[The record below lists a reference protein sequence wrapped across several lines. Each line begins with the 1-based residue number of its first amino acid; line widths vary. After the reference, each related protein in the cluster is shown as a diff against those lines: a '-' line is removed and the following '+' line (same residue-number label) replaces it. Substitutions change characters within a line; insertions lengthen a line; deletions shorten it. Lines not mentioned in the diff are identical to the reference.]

1 MNLRERL
8 NALVANPRIQNA
20 KRDHDFAK
28 SLLAYY
34 ERTGRLTSGRRVW
47 VDRLEARYDESAPD
61 NGDANMTQRIEAVR
75 AKVEEGTWDHNFLGS
90 VLEQNRSRGE
100 LSGRQ
105 LEILEKIEARYSA
118 AALSKREKWA
128 DNYNDEMAERMRVAA
143 EYYAANPPYYGDL
156 AYSVLNN
163 ENFIPTEKQYCALT
177 ENKYALKVL
186 AAHFAEPA
194 FPVGAKVVGR
204 ANAPSGIKGKMGFV
218 MKTDAK
224 PVTNAARGT
233 KVYMVLPV
241 GEPTPIFCEERHLKK
256 GRF

>member
-1 MNLRERL
+1 MNLRQRL
-8 NALVANPRIQNA
+8 NALVENPRLQNA
-20 KRDHDFAK
+20 GRDFEFAK

-34 ERTGRLTSGRRVW
+34 ERTGRLTSGRRTW
-47 VDRLEARYDESAPD
+47 VDRLEARYAADAPD
-61 NGDANMTQRIEAVR
+61 LSDAALNTRIETIR
-75 AKVEEGTWDHNFLGS
+75 SKVSEGTWDHNFLGS
-90 VLEQNRSRGE
+90 ILEQNRSRGG
-100 LSGRQ
+100 LSDRQ
-105 LEILEKIEARYSA
+105 IEILTKIESRYSA
-118 AALSKREKWA
+118 EAISERENWA

-156 AYSVLNN
+156 AYSVLNDAA
-163 ENFIPTEKQYCALT
+163 FIPTEKQYRALT

-194 FPVGAKVVGR
+194 FPIGAKVTGR
-204 ANAPSGIKGKMGFV
+204 ANAPRGLVGKMGFV